1 MSLVLLLLF
10 CSANVHLCGNCPEQ
24 RTVNPWEF
32 QAGNETSS
40 LWSLYSSI
48 VDHWH
53 LGVDKMAYTYYVYKI
68 AEKTTLSLSLSHS
81 VSLLSP
87 SQTGRLFF
95 RKPSS
100 GGTYWFLLQRTCG
113 NTASCKYILT
123 SKDLDGISSLWK
135 QTSVSEIAGCFYS
148 WPGNIIKDSSNI
160 SHRLHQGDYYIT
172 KLAIFCDGFVAMYI
186 YCILWIF

>member
-1 MSLVLLLLF
+1 MCTCMATVL
-10 CSANVHLCGNCPEQ
+10 SKEQ
-24 RTVNPWEF
+24 VNPWEF
-32 QAGNETSS
+32 QAGNKTSS

-53 LGVDKMAYTYYVYKI
+53 LGIDKMAYTYYVYKI
-68 AEKTTLSLSLSHS
+68 AEKTTLSLSLSLSLSFS
-81 VSLLSP
+81 VSLEP
-87 SQTGRLFF
+87 VRLLGLVFANHLQVGHTDF
-95 RKPSS
+95 CCNALM
-100 GGTYWFLLQRTCG
+100 GTLLAA
-113 NTASCKYILT
+113 NTLLT

-160 SHRLHQGDYYIT
+160 SHWLHQGDYYIT